1 MSTAGCKERF
11 CEKYPLGVF
20 FNQKFTLPLQIITNN
35 WITVSNNN
43 DKNNGGFNSFR
54 DRHPVLVNSA
64 LMALAL
70 VALGYIALLFIDVFT
85 SHGQQVQV
93 PDVRNMPLEKAI
105 EILDDAGLRWE
116 ISDSTTFYENYQ
128 PGAVIDQD
136 PKAKS
141 YIKKIRIIYL
151 SVNAMHAPIIPL
163 PKLVDLPG
171 RQGMATL
178 KAMGFKHVTMDSVAS
193 EMDGLILQVTVDGHN
208 VAPGN
213 PVSVNS
219 QIKITVGDG
228 SIVDLNPEQI
238 LDPELLD
245 SIDEANYQDAQK
257 NYEEELKAA
266 QARAEQE
273 RKSQQSTEEKKDK
286 DKDKNKDKKKEQDKG
301 KNKKSE

>member
-1 MSTAGCKERF
+1 
-11 CEKYPLGVF
+11 
-20 FNQKFTLPLQIITNN
+20 
-35 WITVSNNN
+35 
-43 DKNNGGFNSFR
+43 
-54 DRHPVLVNSA
+54 
-64 LMALAL
+64 MALAL

-93 PDVRNMPLEKAI
+93 PDVRNLPLEKAI
-105 EILDDAGLRWE
+105 ELLDDAGLRWE
-116 ISDSTTFYENYQ
+116 ISDSTTFYENYK
-128 PGAVIDQD
+128 PGTVIDQD

-151 SVNAMHAPIIPL
+151 NVNAMHAPIIAL

-171 RQGMATL
+171 RQGVATL
-178 KAMGFKHVTMDSVAS
+178 KAMGYKNVTVDSIPS
-193 EMDGLILQVTVDGHN
+193 EMEGLILQVTVDGHN
-208 VAPGN
+208 VAPGT

-219 QIKITVGDG
+219 KIKITVGDG

-238 LDPELLD
+238 IDPELMD

-273 RKSQQSTEEKKDK
+273 RKAQHASEEKKDQKSDK
-286 DKDKNKDKKKEQDKG
+286 DKDKDKKKEQDKKSDKDKDKK
-301 KNKKSE
+301 KN

>member
-1 MSTAGCKERF
+1 M
-11 CEKYPLGVF
+11 
-20 FNQKFTLPLQIITNN
+20 
-35 WITVSNNN
+35 SNNK
-43 DKNNGGFNSFR
+43 DKNKSFH
-54 DRHPVLVNSA
+54 DRHPILVNSA

-93 PDVRNMPLEKAI
+93 PDVRNLPLEKAI

-116 ISDSTTFYENYQ
+116 ISDSTTFYENYK
-128 PGAVIDQD
+128 PGTVIDQD

-151 SVNAMHAPIIPL
+151 NVNAMHAPIIPL

-171 RQGMATL
+171 RQGAAML
-178 KAMGFKHVTMDSVAS
+178 KAMGFKHVDMDSVPS
-193 EMDGLILQVTVDGHN
+193 EMGGLILQVTVDGHN

-219 QIKITVGDG
+219 QIKIIVGDG

-238 LDPELLD
+238 IDPELMD
-245 SIDEANYQDAQK
+245 SIDEQNYQEDQK
-257 NYEEELKAA
+257 KYEEEMKAA

-273 RKSQQSTEEKKDK
+273 RKAQAAEEKKDK
-286 DKDKNKDKKKEQDKG
+286 EKDKKSSDKDKDKKKS
-301 KNKKSE
+301 N

>member
-1 MSTAGCKERF
+1 M
-11 CEKYPLGVF
+11 
-20 FNQKFTLPLQIITNN
+20 
-35 WITVSNNN
+35 SNNN
-43 DKNNGGFNSFR
+43 DKNMSGFDRFR
-54 DRHPVLVNSA
+54 DRHPILLNSA

-93 PDVRNMPLEKAI
+93 PDVRNLPLEKAI
-105 EILDDAGLRWE
+105 DILEDAGLRWE
-116 ISDSTTFYENYQ
+116 ISDSTTFYENYK
-128 PGAVIDQD
+128 PGTVIDQD

-151 SVNAMHAPIIPL
+151 NVNAMHAPIIAL

-171 RQGMATL
+171 RQGVATL
-178 KAMGFKHVTMDSVAS
+178 KAMGYKHVTMDSIPS
-193 EMDGLILQVTVDGHN
+193 EMSGLILQVTVDGHN
-208 VAPGN
+208 VAPGT

-219 QIKITVGDG
+219 KIKITVGDG

-238 LDPELLD
+238 IDPELMD

-273 RKSQQSTEEKKDK
+273 RKAQANEEKKNQKSD
-286 DKDKNKDKKKEQDKG
+286 KDKKKEQDKKSDKDKK
-301 KNKKSE
+301 KN

>member
-1 MSTAGCKERF
+1 M
-11 CEKYPLGVF
+11 
-20 FNQKFTLPLQIITNN
+20 
-35 WITVSNNN
+35 
-43 DKNNGGFNSFR
+43 R
-54 DRHPVLVNSA
+54 DRHPILVNSG
-64 LMALAL
+64 LMVLAL

-93 PDVRNMPLEKAI
+93 PDVRNLPLEKAI
-105 EILDDAGLRWE
+105 DILEDAGLRWE
-116 ISDSTTFYENYQ
+116 ISDSTTFYENFK
-128 PGAVIDQD
+128 PGTVIDQD

-151 SVNAMHAPIIPL
+151 NVNAMHAPIIPL

-178 KAMGFKHVTMDSVAS
+178 KAMGFKHVTMDSIPS

-208 VAPGN
+208 VAPGK

-219 QIKITVGDG
+219 KIKITVGDG

-238 LDPELLD
+238 LDPALMD
-245 SIDEANYQDAQK
+245 SIDEANYKDAQET
-257 NYEEELKAA
+257 YEQQLKEA

-273 RKSQQSTEEKKDK
+273 RKAQASEEKKDK
-286 DKDKNKDKKKEQDKG
+286 DKDKEKKKEPDKAK
-301 KNKKSE
+301 KN

>member
-1 MSTAGCKERF
+1 MS
-11 CEKYPLGVF
+11 
-20 FNQKFTLPLQIITNN
+20 
-35 WITVSNNN
+35 
-43 DKNNGGFNSFR
+43 GFDRFR
-54 DRHPVLVNSA
+54 DRHPILLNSA
-64 LMALAL
+64 LMVLAL

-93 PDVRNMPLEKAI
+93 PDVRNLPLEKAI
-105 EILDDAGLRWE
+105 DILEDAGLRWE
-116 ISDSTTFYENYQ
+116 ISDSTTFYENYK
-128 PGAVIDQD
+128 PGTIIDQD

-151 SVNAMHAPIIPL
+151 NVNAMHAPIIPL
-163 PKLVDLPG
+163 PRLVDLPG

-193 EMDGLILQVTVDGHN
+193 EMDGLILQVTVDGHH

-238 LDPELLD
+238 IDPALMD

-273 RKSQQSTEEKKDK
+273 RKAQASEEKKDQNKDKKSDK
-286 DKDKNKDKKKEQDKG
+286 DKDKKSDKDKDKKKS
-301 KNKKSE
+301 N

>member
-1 MSTAGCKERF
+1 MS
-11 CEKYPLGVF
+11 
-20 FNQKFTLPLQIITNN
+20 NTND
-35 WITVSNNN
+35 NN
-43 DKNNGGFNSFR
+43 KSGFDRMR
-54 DRHPVLVNSA
+54 DRHPILVNSG
-64 LMALAL
+64 LMVLAL

-93 PDVRNMPLEKAI
+93 PDVRNLPLEKAI
-105 EILDDAGLRWE
+105 DILEDAGLRWE
-116 ISDSTTFYENYQ
+116 ISDSTTFYENFK
-128 PGAVIDQD
+128 PGTVIDQD

-151 SVNAMHAPIIPL
+151 NVNAMHAPIIAL

-178 KAMGFKHVTMDSVAS
+178 KAMGFKHVTMDSIPS

-208 VAPGN
+208 VAPGK

-219 QIKITVGDG
+219 KIKITVGDG

-238 LDPELLD
+238 LDPALMD
-245 SIDEANYQDAQK
+245 SIDEANYKDAQET
-257 NYEEELKAA
+257 YEQQLKEA

-273 RKSQQSTEEKKDK
+273 RKAQASEEKKDK
-286 DKDKNKDKKKEQDKG
+286 DKDKEKKKEPDKAK
-301 KNKKSE
+301 KN

>member
-1 MSTAGCKERF
+1 M
-11 CEKYPLGVF
+11 
-20 FNQKFTLPLQIITNN
+20 
-35 WITVSNNN
+35 SNNKN
-43 DKNNGGFNSFR
+43 NNNGGFTRFR
-54 DRHPVLVNSA
+54 DRHPILVNST

-93 PDVRNMPLEKAI
+93 PDVRNLPLEKAI

-116 ISDSTTFYENYQ
+116 ISDSTTFYENYK
-128 PGAVIDQD
+128 PGTVIDQD

-151 SVNAMHAPIIPL
+151 NVNAMHAPIIPL
-163 PKLVDLPG
+163 PKPVDLPG
-171 RQGMATL
+171 RQGVAML
-178 KAMGFKHVTMDSVAS
+178 KAMGFKHVDLDSVPS
-193 EMDGLILQVTVDGHN
+193 ELGGLILQVTVDGHN
-208 VAPGN
+208 VATGN

-219 QIKITVGDG
+219 LVKIIVGDG

-238 LDPELLD
+238 IDPALMD
-245 SIDEANYQDAQK
+245 SIDEQNYQEAQK

-273 RKSQQSTEEKKDK
+273 RRNQEAQDKKNDEKKSSD
-286 DKDKNKDKKKEQDKG
+286 KDKKKDQSKD
-301 KNKKSE
+301 KKS

>member
-1 MSTAGCKERF
+1 
-11 CEKYPLGVF
+11 
-20 FNQKFTLPLQIITNN
+20 
-35 WITVSNNN
+35 
-43 DKNNGGFNSFR
+43 
-54 DRHPVLVNSA
+54 
-64 LMALAL
+64 MAVAL
-70 VALGYIALLFIDVFT
+70 VVLGYIALLFIDVFT

-105 EILDDAGLRWE
+105 NILEDAGLRWE
-116 ISDSTTFYENYQ
+116 ISDSTTFYENYK
-128 PGAVIDQD
+128 PGTVIDQD

-141 YIKKIRIIYL
+141 YIKKISIIYL
-151 SVNAMHAPIIPL
+151 SVNAMHAPIIQL
-163 PKLVDLPG
+163 PKLVELPG

-178 KAMGFKHVTMDSVAS
+178 KAMGFKHVTMDSIKSQFAG
-193 EMDGLILQVTVDGHN
+193 MILEVTVDGHK
-208 VAPGN
+208 VAPGT

-228 SIVDLNPEQI
+228 SIVDINPEEI

-273 RKSQQSTEEKKDK
+273 RKAQSSEEKKDK
-286 DKDKNKDKKKEQDKG
+286 DKDKDKKSDKDKKKDQDKKSDKDKK
-301 KNKKSE
+301 KN

>member
-1 MSTAGCKERF
+1 M
-11 CEKYPLGVF
+11 
-20 FNQKFTLPLQIITNN
+20 
-35 WITVSNNN
+35 
-43 DKNNGGFNSFR
+43 R
-54 DRHPVLVNSA
+54 DRHPILVNSG
-64 LMALAL
+64 LMVLAL

-93 PDVRNMPLEKAI
+93 PDVRNLPLEKAI
-105 EILDDAGLRWE
+105 DILEDAGLRWE
-116 ISDSTTFYENYQ
+116 ISDSTTFYENFK
-128 PGAVIDQD
+128 PGTVIDQD

-151 SVNAMHAPIIPL
+151 NVNAMHAPIIAL

-178 KAMGFKHVTMDSVAS
+178 KAMGFKHVTMDSIPS

-208 VAPGN
+208 VAPGK

-219 QIKITVGDG
+219 KIKITVGDG

-238 LDPELLD
+238 LDPALMD
-245 SIDEANYQDAQK
+245 SIDEANYKDAQET
-257 NYEEELKAA
+257 YEQQLKEA

-273 RKSQQSTEEKKDK
+273 RKAQASEEKKDK
-286 DKDKNKDKKKEQDKG
+286 DKDKEKKKEPDKAK
-301 KNKKSE
+301 KN

>member
-1 MSTAGCKERF
+1 MHCHRK
-11 CEKYPLGVF
+11 
-20 FNQKFTLPLQIITNN
+20 TLSLQIEPF
-35 WITVSNNN
+35 
-43 DKNNGGFNSFR
+43 KGGFDRFR
-54 DRHPVLVNSA
+54 DRHPILVNSV

-116 ISDSTTFYENYQ
+116 ISDSTTFYENYK
-128 PGAVIDQD
+128 PGSVIDQD

-163 PKLVDLPG
+163 PKLVELPG

-178 KAMGFKHVTMDSVAS
+178 KAMGFKNVTMDSVPS
-193 EMDGLILQVTVDGHN
+193 EMGGLILQVSVDGHN
-208 VAPGN
+208 VAPGT

-228 SIVDLNPEQI
+228 SIVDLNPEQV
-238 LDPELLD
+238 LDPALMD
-245 SIDEANYQDAQK
+245 SIDEANYKDAQET
-257 NYEEELKAA
+257 YEQEMKEA

-273 RKSQQSTEEKKDK
+273 RKAQSSEEKKDK
-286 DKDKNKDKKKEQDKG
+286 DKDKKKDKDKDKKKEQDKG
-301 KNKKSE
+301 KKN

>member
-1 MSTAGCKERF
+1 M
-11 CEKYPLGVF
+11 
-20 FNQKFTLPLQIITNN
+20 
-35 WITVSNNN
+35 SNNN
-43 DKNNGGFNSFR
+43 NNNKGGFSRFR
-54 DRHPVLVNSA
+54 ERHPIIVNSA

-93 PDVRNMPLEKAI
+93 PDVRNMPFEKAV
-105 EILDDAGLRWE
+105 EILEDAGLRWE
-116 ISDSTTFYENYQ
+116 ISDSTTFYENYK
-128 PGAVIDQD
+128 PGTVIDQD

-151 SVNAMHAPIIPL
+151 NVNAMHAPIIAI

-171 RQGMATL
+171 RQGVATL
-178 KAMGFKHVTMDSVAS
+178 KAMGFKHVELDSVPS
-193 EMDGLILQVTVDGHN
+193 EMGGLILQVTVDGHN
-208 VAPGN
+208 VAPGT

-228 SIVDLNPEQI
+228 SIVDVNPEQI

-257 NYEEELKAA
+257 NYEEEMKAA

-273 RKSQQSTEEKKDK
+273 RKAQQTSDEKKDK
-286 DKDKNKDKKKEQDKG
+286 DKDKKKDQDKKSSDKDKKK
-301 KNKKSE
+301 NN

>member
-1 MSTAGCKERF
+1 M
-11 CEKYPLGVF
+11 
-20 FNQKFTLPLQIITNN
+20 
-35 WITVSNNN
+35 SNNN
-43 DKNNGGFNSFR
+43 DNNKSGFDRMR
-54 DRHPVLVNSA
+54 DRHPILVNSG
-64 LMALAL
+64 LMVLAL

-93 PDVRNMPLEKAI
+93 PDVRNLPLEKAI
-105 EILDDAGLRWE
+105 DILEDAGLRWE
-116 ISDSTTFYENYQ
+116 ISDSTTFYENYK
-128 PGAVIDQD
+128 PGTVIDQD

-151 SVNAMHAPIIPL
+151 NVNAMHAPIVPL

-178 KAMGFKHVTMDSVAS
+178 KAMGFKNVTMDSVAS

-208 VAPGN
+208 VAPGK

-219 QIKITVGDG
+219 KIKITVGDG

-238 LDPELLD
+238 LDPAVLD
-245 SIDEANYQDAQK
+245 SIDEANYNAAQET
-257 NYEEELKAA
+257 YEQELKEA

-273 RKSQQSTEEKKDK
+273 RKEQAAQERRDHEKKSDKDKKKDQDKKSDK
-286 DKDKNKDKKKEQDKG
+286 DKDKKK
-301 KNKKSE
+301 N

>member
-1 MSTAGCKERF
+1 MS
-11 CEKYPLGVF
+11 
-20 FNQKFTLPLQIITNN
+20 
-35 WITVSNNN
+35 
-43 DKNNGGFNSFR
+43 GFDRFR
-54 DRHPVLVNSA
+54 DRHPILLNSA

-93 PDVRNMPLEKAI
+93 PDVRNLPLEKAI
-105 EILDDAGLRWE
+105 GILEDAGLRWE
-116 ISDSTTFYENYQ
+116 ISDSTTFYENYK
-128 PGAVIDQD
+128 PGTVIDQD

-151 SVNAMHAPIIPL
+151 NVNAMHAPIIAL

-171 RQGMATL
+171 RQGVATL
-178 KAMGFKHVTMDSVAS
+178 KAMGYKHVTVDSIPS
-193 EMDGLILQVTVDGHN
+193 EMEGLILQVTVDGHN
-208 VAPGN
+208 VAPGT

-238 LDPELLD
+238 IDPELMD

-273 RKSQQSTEEKKDK
+273 RKAQANEEKNDQNKD
-286 DKDKNKDKKKEQDKG
+286 KDKKKEQDKKSDKDKDKK
-301 KNKKSE
+301 KN